1 MSEPTSI
8 SELLKSEH
16 RWVDERLK
24 HFGQGLDKGRVS
36 AGPFQEARVVLHRHI
51 YLEEEILFPQVEDR
65 GLMGPAEV
73 MAQEH
78 GEICRY
84 LDGIGDLIKA
94 GATAGRVQAAFT
106 ALRSLL
112 EEHNFKEERVLYP
125 SVDRLLG
132 PDELA
137 QMLQKLMVA
146 QMPEKWACRAHRG
159 AG

>member
-1 MSEPTSI
+1 M
-8 SELLKSEH
+8 
-16 RWVDERLK
+16 
-24 HFGQGLDKGRVS
+24 
-36 AGPFQEARVVLHRHI
+36 
-51 YLEEEILFPQVEDR
+51 
-65 GLMGPAEV
+65 MGPAEV

-112 EEHNFKEERVLYP
+112 EEHNFKEELVLYP
-125 SVDRLLG
+125 SADRLLG

-137 QMLQKLMVA
+137 QMLQKLMAA
-146 QMPEKWACRAHRG
+146 QMPEKWVCRAHRS